1 MRSLGAVL
9 PSGSADAINVSLAV
23 QNLMCDSG
31 TMDSVPTSPD
41 RDDGRGEVWRQRRLA
56 LGKRIRAL
64 RQERGLSQESLAL
77 ESGLSRNML
86 IQVEWGQRGLLAE
99 RLGDI
104 AEVLGVEVGDL
115 FKEAGGGESVICLL
129 RALRRGSQRA
139 RGEFYPG
146 GERTG
151 QGLGRSF
158 SMSWTAEMI
167 A

>member
-1 MRSLGAVL
+1 
-9 PSGSADAINVSLAV
+9 
-23 QNLMCDSG
+23 
-31 TMDSVPTSPD
+31 MDSVPTSPD

-115 FKEAGGGESVICLL
+115 FKEAGGGSL
-129 RALRRGSQRA
+129 
-139 RGEFYPG
+139 
-146 GERTG
+146 
-151 QGLGRSF
+151 
-158 SMSWTAEMI
+158 
-167 A
+167 